1 MKLEKNKV
9 TIFAHRGA
17 SNIAPENT
25 LRAFQKAVELNAEY
39 IEFDVHQSKDGE
51 IVIKHDAYIT
61 QLDGKVNFIRD
72 MTLEELKTI
81 DAGDGES
88 IPTLKEL
95 IKIAKGN
102 IGLNCE
108 VKAQKFSKDLI
119 ELLKKEDLIET
130 SIFSSFIFSELL
142 KLQKLQ
148 PSLNLGLILS
158 EKLISPRMVIKFCK
172 KAIDNNF
179 FAIHPYWRTVNKE
192 IIEFAHSNNLLINM
206 WTQIYEPT
214 EDSELKEVVRM
225 GIDGLI
231 HDDIQQARRIIR
243 DI

>member
-1 MKLEKNKV
+1 MKLDINKV
-9 TIFAHRGA
+9 IIIAHRGA

-25 LRAFQKAVELNAEY
+25 LRAFQKAVELNADY

-51 IVIKHDAYIT
+51 MVIKHDSYIT
-61 QLDGKVNFIRD
+61 QPDGKISYIRD
-72 MTLEELKTI
+72 MTLDELKTI
-81 DAGDGES
+81 DVGDGES

-108 VKAQKFSKDLI
+108 VKAQDFSKDLI
-119 ELLKKEDLIET
+119 ELLKKEDLIES

-142 KLQKLQ
+142 ELQKLQ
-148 PSLNLGLILS
+148 PSLKLGLIVS
-158 EKLISPRMVIKFCK
+158 EELISPRMVIKFCK

-179 FAIHPYWRTVNKE
+179 FAIHPHWKAVNKD
-192 IIEFAHSNNLLINM
+192 IVEFAHFNNLLINM
-206 WTQIYEPT
+206 WTGINEPIK
-214 EDSELKEVVRM
+214 ESDLKEVVRM

-231 HDDIQQARRIIR
+231 HDDIQQAKRIIR
-243 DI
+243 DN